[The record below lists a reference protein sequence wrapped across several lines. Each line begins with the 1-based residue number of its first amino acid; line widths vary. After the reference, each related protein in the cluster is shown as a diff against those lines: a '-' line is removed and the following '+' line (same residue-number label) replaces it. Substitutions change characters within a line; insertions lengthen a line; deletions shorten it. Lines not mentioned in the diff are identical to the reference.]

1 MVPKSITDEY
11 LKRSANFRGQG
22 RFPLLC
28 YLHKS
33 SKSCIIRSAQPLVGS
48 NARRCKEDEALV
60 NAMLIQRNKKGWILD
75 TRHPNIVKN
84 AQNRG
89 THTSREFFNIYLQ
102 SSHLSKGGGGEP
114 EQHYALWR
122 RLHRHLDKHNV
133 LQESFIK
140 LIDGREYLE
149 NIEDYH
155 CIFSMY

>member
-1 MVPKSITDEY
+1 MVPKSITDDY
-11 LKRSANFRGQG
+11 LKRAASFRGHG
-22 RFPLLC
+22 RFPVLC
-28 YLHKS
+28 YMHKS

-48 NARRCKEDEALV
+48 NVRRCKEDEALV
-60 NAMLIQRNKKGWILD
+60 NAMLTQRHKKGWILD

-89 THTSREFFNIYLQ
+89 TYLTRVLQ
-102 SSHLSKGGGGEP
+102 STHFSKGGGGEP

-140 LIDGREYLE
+140 LMDGREYL
-149 NIEDYH
+149 
-155 CIFSMY
+155 